1 MERRGVETL
10 TEEHAHQRVCP
21 HCESTHLDEELT
33 MIFRGSFVHAIDTM
47 AKRRHESVEQFIVH
61 LLWLEAGK
69 VKGLRALMEQASQAE
84 SAR

>member
-1 MERRGVETL
+1 
-10 TEEHAHQRVCP
+10 
-21 HCESTHLDEELT
+21 
-33 MIFRGSFVHAIDTM
+33 M